1 MVKNIILICVL
12 VLLLQSCSHKM
23 QQSNGKLTS
32 GNPVFPGWYAD
43 PEGVIFRK
51 QFWIY
56 PTFSAP
62 YNDQVFFDAFSST
75 DLVNWSKHA
84 RILDTANVK
93 WAKRAVWAPAIVEK
107 RKQILFI
114 FWSKR
119 YSK

>member
-1 MVKNIILICVL
+1 MIRTIFLML
-12 VLLLQSCSHKM
+12 FFVLLIQSCSNKM

-43 PEGVIFRK
+43 PEGTVFKK
-51 QFWIY
+51 QVWIY

-75 DLVNWSKHA
+75 DLVNWNKHS

-93 WAKRAVWAPAIVEK
+93 WSKRAVWAHDIVEK
-107 RKQILFI
+107 
-114 FWSKR
+114 
-119 YSK
+119 

>member
-1 MVKNIILICVL
+1 MVKNIFLIFGFAF
-12 VLLLQSCSHKM
+12 LLQSCSHKM

-43 PEGVIFRK
+43 PEGVIFKK

-75 DLVNWSKHA
+75 DLVNWNKHN

-93 WAKRAVWAPAIVEK
+93 WAKRAVWAPAVVEK
-107 RKQILFI
+107 
-114 FWSKR
+114 
-119 YSK
+119 